1 MIVFDWETAWEVL
14 MLLRV
19 DFSQWNLIIAKSTM
33 VNVGWQLSFNP
44 FPCLN
49 KIVLYRPA
57 WQLIEENGSIIRN
70 RLSNVAVESF
80 LLVAQRRREERKK
93 QKRVNA
99 VMQSPTIN
107 TPTQFE
113 TM

>member
-1 MIVFDWETAWEVL
+1 MGSPDAAMSRFQSMELDHCMINHGSCWLATV
-14 MLLRV
+14 
-19 DFSQWNLIIAKSTM
+19 
-33 VNVGWQLSFNP
+33 FNP

-49 KIVLYRPA
+49 KRVLYRPT

-80 LLVAQRRREERKK
+80 LLVAQRPREERRK
-93 QKRVNA
+93 QKHVNA